1 MNMNKKNKMYTPS
14 KAVKNYVRNE
24 VIEALAYCDY
34 VLFSNEEWLHA
45 YYYCDFDVSGVS
57 MNVLKRAEDYAYNVY
72 DKSAEM
78 FENAEDTPD
87 YDEVVAIV
95 DEVMG
100 NE

>member
-1 MNMNKKNKMYTPS
+1 MNKKMKKYVPS
-14 KAVKNYVRNE
+14 KTVKNYVRKE
-24 VIEALAYCDY
+24 VIAMLGNAFGS
-34 VLFSNEEWLHA
+34 LFSNDEWLQA
-45 YYYCDFDVSGVS
+45 YYYRDIEVSGLS
-57 MNVLKRAEDYAYNVY
+57 MDVLKRAEKYAYNVY
-72 DKSAEM
+72 DKSAEK